1 MRTALV
7 LSALCFTA
15 CIRTPE
21 IRDKILSEAQSPS
34 GKWKATVIERDAG
47 LAPTSI
53 IVFVHPSTKRP
64 DDGQA
69 VVAITDGSPPGVTF
83 VDDTRLQVRLF
94 GGTTYNQLKEALGLT
109 IIYE

>member
-1 MRTALV
+1 M

-21 IRDKILSEAQSPS
+21 IRDKLLSETQSPS
-34 GKWKATVIERDAG
+34 GKWKATVIQRDAG

-53 IVFVHPSTKRP
+53 IVFVHPSAKRP

-69 VVAITDGSPPGVTF
+69 VVAITDGSRPVVTF
-83 VDDTRLQVRLF
+83 VDNTKLQVRLF
-94 GGTTYNQLKEALGLT
+94 GGTTHNQLNEALGLT
-109 IIYE
+109 ISYE